1 MKKEERYQFRQDL
14 LTVHESNIRDFNRVA
29 LVDEL
34 EIKDGFIVEIADTT
48 NIVIINVAHDF
59 VDFLKTSMGV
69 NASVSTA
76 NKPSGKGVIRLA
88 LAKDEKVDLGIAN
101 GYKGFF
107 AIISDGIDVFGHDDR
122 GIATGLHYLEDLM
135 TFEKAPILKRG
146 NICKRPAMTPL
157 MVHSG
162 YGAEEWPDEY
172 LNKIA
177 HQGRDAI
184 LVFTKGP
191 NQTRIGYLDFNDL
204 IERASKY
211 GIDVYAYSF
220 IFANKHPDE
229 DDAEQFYDSLYGEL
243 FRAHPGLKG
252 VTLVGEVVEFRS
264 KDPHVSKFLSSDT
277 IKGGIPDTGCWPGWW
292 PCEDLPKWIDKVKK
306 VIRKV
311 KPDADIVLWSYNW
324 GCQPEEDRVKLIE
337 NLPTDITLQAT
348 FEMFDY
354 KEFEGA
360 KYECSDY
367 SLAFPGPSKYF
378 TSEAIAAKKR
388 GLKLYSMTQTNGTT
402 WDFGCA
408 SYEPMPYQWM
418 KRLEGIRN
426 AITDWDLKG
435 GMECHHHGFYPN
447 FISKF
452 AYHAYLLPFEPL
464 DVILDRILASEFG
477 KDNLDK
483 LHKGFELWSDAI
495 EHYTPTTQDFCG
507 ASRVGPAYPFN
518 LFYPCKIDYDPEAMF
533 GSRVISPRM
542 SFGMDYPSGLN
553 FPDSCNFLNLR
564 IFQERK
570 LLVKCRELML
580 EGVAV
585 LESIENKNEK
595 LLKVINLGKYLANC
609 VLTNI
614 HAKDWHVLTC
624 KLKACYEKQGLL
636 DIVKQMKVLLYKEIE
651 NAKNTIPIVEVDSRL
666 GWEPSMLY
674 LGDKQAIEWKI
685 RQVNYVLTEEIVA
698 LERKINF

>member
-14 LTVHESNIRDFNRVA
+14 LTVHESNIRDINRVA
-29 LVDEL
+29 LENEL
-34 EIKDGFIVEIADTT
+34 EIKNGVVIAIGDTD
-48 NIVIINVAHDF
+48 NKVIINVANDF
-59 VDFLKTSMGV
+59 VDFLKTSFGI
-69 NASVSTA
+69 NASVSTDTTACA
-76 NKPSGKGVIRLA
+76 NQVIRLA
-88 LAKDEKVDLGIAN
+88 LAKDHGVKLNVAN
-101 GYKGFF
+101 GYKGFK
-107 AIISDGIDVFGHDDR
+107 IVVGDNVEVFGHDDR
-122 GIATGLHYLEDLM
+122 GVATALYYLEDLM
-135 TFEKAPILKRG
+135 TFEKAPVISRG
-146 NICKRPAMTPL
+146 EIEKRPAMTPL

-177 HQGRDAI
+177 HQGRDAV

-191 NQTRIGYLDFNDL
+191 NESRMGYFDFNDL

-220 IFANKHPDE
+220 IFANKHPDDE
-229 DDAEQFYDSLYGEL
+229 DALEYYDSRYGEL

-264 KDPHVSKFLSSDT
+264 KDPHVSKFLSTDVIT
-277 IKGGIPDTGCWPGWW
+277 GGIPDTGCWPGWW
-292 PCEDLPKWIDKVKK
+292 PCEDLPKWLDKVKT
-306 VIRKV
+306 VIRNV
-311 KPDADIVLWSYNW
+311 KPDAEIVLWSYNW

-337 NLPTDITLQAT
+337 NLPTDITFQAT

-426 AITDWDLKG
+426 AITEWGLCG

-452 AYHAYLLPFEPL
+452 AWHSYLLPFESL
-464 DVILDRILASEFG
+464 DVILDRIMASEFG
-477 KDNLDK
+477 KENLP
-483 LHKGFELWSDAI
+483 LLRKGFELWSEAI
-495 EHYTPTTQDFCG
+495 DNYTPTTQDFCG

-533 GSRVISPRM
+533 GSRVVSPRM
-542 SFGMDYPSGLN
+542 SFGLDYPTELH

-570 LLVKCRELML
+570 LLEKARALML
-580 EGVAV
+580 DGVKV
-585 LESIENKNEK
+585 FEQIENPNDK

-609 VLTNI
+609 MLTNI

-624 KLKACYEKQGLL
+624 KLKACYDKEGLL
-636 DIVKQMKVLLYKEIE
+636 DYVKQMKELLYKEIE

-674 LGDKQAIEWKI
+674 LGDKQALEWKI
-685 RQVNYVLTEEIVA
+685 RQVNYVLTEEIPS